1 MNKNM
6 NPAILRMSNIYA
18 PTLKEDP
25 SDADI
30 TSAKLLV
37 RAGMIRKEA
46 GGLYSFLP
54 LGLRVLHKIE
64 NIVREEMDATG
75 AQEVLLP
82 FVQPA
87 DLWRKSG
94 RWNVYGPE
102 LLRVVD
108 RHENEFCLSPTHE
121 EIITDLIDNELRSY
135 RDLPKNFYQIQIKF
149 RDEIRPRFGL
159 LRGREFMMKDSY
171 SFNATQASLDETY
184 NDMREAYVRM
194 CDRIGLAYRIVDADP
209 GQIGGN
215 ASEEFMALA
224 DTGEAELVYCDCG
237 YAADSEAGA
246 CTPHPCAYPAEEK
259 TKIAT
264 PGVHTI
270 ADLAAFL
277 KCEESATVKAF
288 SGKDEEGGIWVVFV
302 PGDYEVNECKV
313 ARLVSGFEPLTD
325 EEMAKA
331 GLAKGSMGPVGLP
344 AGVRIAADESLRAI
358 QRWVV
363 GANEDG
369 YHLVGAEQ
377 GVDFTVDA
385 WGDLSTVKVG
395 DACPACGQPLKGA
408 RGIEVGQIFKLGDKY
423 SQTMDA
429 TFMDEN
435 GSEKHFLMGC
445 YGVGI
450 SRTMAAVV
458 EQCNDEN
465 GMFWPLSLAPAHVCI
480 IPLASPGDD
489 EVYPV
494 AERLAADFA
503 AAGIEVVID
512 DRDER
517 AGVKFADADLIGWPL
532 QIVVGKRGLKEE
544 AIEIKRRKTGE
555 KKLVKLATIQEAMV
569 FVHRM
574 AKPAG
579 ELVKQ
584 LF

>member
-1 MNKNM
+1 MNKNV
-6 NPAILRMSNIYA
+6 NPAILRMSSIYA

-64 NIVREEMDATG
+64 NIVREEMDASG
-75 AQEVLLP
+75 AQEMLLP

-87 DLWRKSG
+87 DLWRQSG

-121 EIITDLIDNELRSY
+121 EIITDLINNELRSY

-159 LRGREFMMKDSY
+159 LRGREFVMKDAY
-171 SFNATQASLDETY
+171 SFNATQESLDETY
-184 NDMREAYVRM
+184 NDMREAYTNM
-194 CDRIGLAYRIVDADP
+194 CDRIGLEYRIVDADP

-224 DTGEAELVYCDCG
+224 ETGEAELVYCDCG
-237 YAADSEAGA
+237 YAADTEAGA
-246 CTPHPCAYPAEEK
+246 CTPHPTVYPATEMVK
-259 TKIAT
+259 LAT

-277 KCEESATVKAF
+277 GCEQSATVKAF
-288 SGKDEEGGIWVVFV
+288 AGKDEEGSIWVLFV
-302 PGDYEVNECKV
+302 PGDYEVNECK
-313 ARLVSGFEPLTD
+313 AAGLVGGFEPLTD
-325 EEMAKA
+325 EEMAKVQ
-331 GLAKGSMGPVGLP
+331 LTKGSMGPVGLP
-344 AGVRIAADESLRAI
+344 QGVRIAADESLRDI
-358 QRWVV
+358 ERWVV

-369 YHLVGAEQ
+369 YHFTGAQQ
-377 GVDFTVDA
+377 GSDFTVDA
-385 WGDLSTVKVG
+385 WGDLSLVRVG
-395 DACPACGQPLKGA
+395 DACPTCGKPLQAA
-408 RGIEVGQIFKLGDKY
+408 RGIEVSQIFKLGTKY
-423 SQTMDA
+423 SESMDA
-429 TFMDEN
+429 TFMDEQ
-435 GSEKHFLMGC
+435 GSEQHFLMGC

-465 GMFWPLSLAPAHVCI
+465 GMFWP
-480 IPLASPGDD
+480 
-489 EVYPV
+489 
-494 AERLAADFA
+494 
-503 AAGIEVVID
+503 
-512 DRDER
+512 
-517 AGVKFADADLIGWPL
+517 
-532 QIVVGKRGLKEE
+532 
-544 AIEIKRRKTGE
+544 
-555 KKLVKLATIQEAMV
+555 
-569 FVHRM
+569 
-574 AKPAG
+574 
-579 ELVKQ
+579 
-584 LF
+584 